1 MGGRG
6 GVTFESHFEFINQL
20 LPTGGVTFIQSTGV
34 IHHLKT
40 RSIFCV

>member
-1 MGGRG
+1 MGG
-6 GVTFESHFEFINQL
+6 GVTFESHFEFINQWGG
-20 LPTGGVTFIQSTGV
+20 GGVTFIQSTGV

>member
-1 MGGRG
+1 MGGG
-6 GVTFESHFEFINQL
+6 GVSL
-20 LPTGGVTFIQSTGV
+20 LNPILNLLTNGGVGGVTFIQSTGV